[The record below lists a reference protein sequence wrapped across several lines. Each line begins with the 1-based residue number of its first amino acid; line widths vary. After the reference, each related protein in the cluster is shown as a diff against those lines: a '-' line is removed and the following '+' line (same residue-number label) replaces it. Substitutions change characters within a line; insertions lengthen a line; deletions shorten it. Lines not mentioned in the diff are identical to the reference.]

1 MTDEEAYDA
10 APCGLLSTSM
20 DGTIVKVNSTL
31 LDWLGLP
38 RDAVVGRLRFPD
50 LLTVGGKLYHE
61 THFAPLLR
69 MQGEVSGVALELKQA
84 GGARM
89 PILVS
94 SVVRY
99 DDNDQPVLIRTT
111 IFDAHIR
118 RAYEEELLR
127 ERQAAEQARRQAE
140 ADRARLQDALAVL
153 QQSLLPATM
162 PKVPGLATAAYYHT
176 ASPDELGGDF
186 YDLFAIDGER
196 WGFFLGDVCGKG
208 PAAAAVTSVARY
220 TLRAAAMHD
229 PAAALGTLNAVLHE
243 RYAGGDLRY
252 CTAVFGTLRSN
263 PVTGQ
268 VAVRFAS
275 GGHPPP
281 LLVRAD
287 GRCEFLLSQDGTLIG
302 ILPSSKFPQ
311 TDVTLEPGDMLL
323 LYTDGL
329 TEARVNGDFYGP
341 ESLRTL
347 ATQYAGTSPN
357 ALVGALSD
365 VLSGFGPRLAD
376 DTALLALGAPI
387 RPDDDL

>member
-1 MTDEEAYDA
+1 M
-10 APCGLLSTSM
+10 
-20 DGTIVKVNSTL
+20 
-31 LDWLGLP
+31 
-38 RDAVVGRLRFPD
+38 R
-50 LLTVGGKLYHE
+50 
-61 THFAPLLR
+61 
-69 MQGEVSGVALELKQA
+69 
-84 GGARM
+84 
-89 PILVS
+89 
-94 SVVRY
+94 
-99 DDNDQPVLIRTT
+99 
-111 IFDAHIR
+111 
-118 RAYEEELLR
+118 
-127 ERQAAEQARRQAE
+127 
-140 ADRARLQDALAVL
+140 
-153 QQSLLPATM
+153 

-186 YDLFAIDGER
+186 YDVFAIDGER

-268 VAVRFAS
+268 VVVRFAS

-323 LYTDGL
+323 LYSDGL

-341 ESLRTL
+341 ESLRML

-387 RPDDDL
+387 RQGDDL